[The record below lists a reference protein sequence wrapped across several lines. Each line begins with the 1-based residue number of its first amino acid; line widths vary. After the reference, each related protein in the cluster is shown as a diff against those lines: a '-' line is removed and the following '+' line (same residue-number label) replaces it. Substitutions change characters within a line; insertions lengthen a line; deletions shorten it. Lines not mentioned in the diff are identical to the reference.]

1 MISSGEGTAIHLRD
15 YLDVIK
21 RRRLPILSVFVVI
34 LALAAT
40 YTMLATKYYTA
51 TTQLLIEQTAQRS
64 LSLQE
69 ALAVDRSAMDFYQT
83 QYRLIESRA
92 IAVKVVTS
100 LKLYKLRE
108 FGAVYPR
115 DLEEGEKPPTEE
127 QAIRTAVDIFSRKLK
142 VSPIRQSRLADISF
156 TATDP
161 VLAAKVANAT
171 AQAYIGYVLDR
182 KLAISQMAV
191 KFLARRIEEQRRKL
205 QASQMALQKYMEENR
220 LATVI
225 SDNYNDII
233 TQKLADLNQQLV
245 EAETAR
251 KEAAARY
258 QQAFTA
264 RKGQSRLEGT
274 KEFMDSPVIQKVR
287 ERELELSKREAELSQ
302 KYGTRHPRM
311 LALKA
316 EKAALERE
324 KRGETSQIIN
334 SLQSQLTIAKAREN
348 AIRQALSQQ
357 RQQAM
362 DIRKKGIGFNVI
374 KREVDTN
381 QQLYDMLLTKVKEA
395 RVAEEID
402 VGMVTVVDQAQVPTG
417 PSTPRVKLN
426 ILLAVVGGFIISIFW
441 SFLLEYMDNT
451 IKLPSQVEDEL
462 GLPLLG
468 SIPYDNSLF
477 QRKGRNKSASSSLL
491 EVISDP
497 KSVTIEPLR
506 MVRASISLSKAGTPP
521 KSLVVSS
528 TSSMEGKS
536 VISSFLAVAFAEAGK
551 KTLIIDGDMRKPRQ
565 HRIWGL
571 SNETGLSTLL
581 SGQAGIEHCLRREV
595 IPNIDIITSG
605 PLPPSP
611 SELFQSE
618 LMSQVLSALGKAY
631 SQIIIDSPPILPVAD
646 PLILGNLADG
656 MVLVVAAAKLPI
668 HALRQSV
675 EKLNKYDIN
684 LLGVVLNQTMKLRS
698 DYYYGGYKHK
708 YYYRYDYYEEGQKGR
723 RS

>member
-1 MISSGEGTAIHLRD
+1 MISPGAAKTIHLRD

-21 RRRLPILSVFVVI
+21 RRRLPILAVFVVI
-34 LALAAT
+34 VALVTT
-40 YTMLATKYYTA
+40 YTLLATKYYTA
-51 TTQLLIEQTAQRS
+51 TTQLLIEQSTQRS

-69 ALAVDRSAMDFYQT
+69 AMAVDSSAIDFYQT
-83 QYRLIESRA
+83 QYRLIESQA
-92 IAVKVVTS
+92 IATKVVKA

-108 FGAVYPR
+108 FGAVAPG
-115 DLEEGEKPPTEE
+115 DLAEGEKPPTEE
-127 QAIRTAVDIFSRKLK
+127 EAIRTAVDVFSKKLK
-142 VSPIRQSRLADISF
+142 VAPIRQSRLANITF
-156 TATDP
+156 TSKNP
-161 VLAAKVANAT
+161 VLASAVANAT
-171 AQAYIGYVLDR
+171 AQAYIDYVMDR

-191 KFLARRIEEQRRKL
+191 KFLSRRIEEQRRKL

-225 SDNYNDII
+225 SDNYNLII

-245 EAETAR
+245 EAETDR
-251 KEAAARY
+251 KEAEARY
-258 QQAFTA
+258 HQALKA
-264 RKGQSRLEGT
+264 RKGQSQFEGI
-274 KEFMDSPVIQKVR
+274 KEFMESPVIQKVR

-302 KYGTRHPRM
+302 KYGARHPKM
-311 LALKA
+311 AALNA

-324 KRGETSQIIN
+324 KRGEISQIIN
-334 SLQSQLTIAKAREN
+334 ALESQLTIAKARES

-362 DIRKKGIGFNVI
+362 DIRKKGIGFSVI

-381 QQLYDMLLTKVKEA
+381 QQLYNMLLTKVKEA

-402 VGMVTVVDQAQVPTG
+402 VGMVMVVDKAQVPRR
-417 PSTPRVKLN
+417 PSSPQVRLN
-426 ILLAVVGGFIISIFW
+426 ILLSVIGGFFAALFW
-441 SFLLEYMDNT
+441 GFVLEYMDNT
-451 IKLPSQVEDEL
+451 IKLPSQVEEQL

-468 SIPYDNSLF
+468 SIPFDSSLF
-477 QRKGRNKSASSSLL
+477 QGKNRKKAGAGSLL
-491 EVISDP
+491 EVVADP

-528 TSSMEGKS
+528 TAPMEGKS

-618 LMSQVLSALGKAY
+618 LMAQLLTALGKAY

-668 HALRQSV
+668 HALQQSV
-675 EKLNKYDIN
+675 DKLTKSDLN
-684 LLGVVLNQTMKLRS
+684 LLGVIFNQTMKLRS

-708 YYYRYDYYEEGQKGR
+708 YYYRYDYYEEGQKSR

>member
-1 MISSGEGTAIHLRD
+1 MISPGEAKTIHLRD

-34 LALAAT
+34 VALVTT
-40 YTMLATKYYTA
+40 YTMLATRYYTA

-69 ALAVDRSAMDFYQT
+69 ALAVDSSAMDFYQT
-83 QYRLIESRA
+83 QYRLIESRT
-92 IAVKVVTS
+92 IATKVVTS
-100 LKLYKLRE
+100 LRLYTLPE
-108 FGAVYPR
+108 FGAVAPS
-115 DLEEGEKPPTEE
+115 DLDQGEKPPTEE
-127 QAIRTAVDIFSRKLK
+127 EAIRTAVNIFGKKLK
-142 VSPIRQSRLADISF
+142 VAPIRQSRLADISF
-156 TATDP
+156 TSKDP
-161 VLAAKVANAT
+161 KLAAKVANAT
-171 AQAYIGYVLDR
+171 AQAYIDYVLDR

-191 KFLARRIEEQRRKL
+191 KFLSRRIEEQRRKL
-205 QASQMALQKYMEENR
+205 QASQLALQKYMEENR

-225 SDNYNDII
+225 SENYNNII

-245 EAETAR
+245 DAETAR
-251 KEAAARY
+251 KEAQAHYNLALKAR
-258 QQAFTA
+258 Q
-264 RKGQSRLEGT
+264 GQSQFESI

-302 KYGTRHPRM
+302 KYGARHPKM

-324 KRGETSQIIN
+324 KRGEIAQIIN
-334 SLQSQLTIAKAREN
+334 SQESQLTLAKARES
-348 AIRQALSQQ
+348 AIRQALGQQ

-362 DIRKKGIGFNVI
+362 DIRKKGIGFSVI

-402 VGMVTVVDQAQVPTG
+402 VGMVTVVDGSQVPRG
-417 PSTPRVKLN
+417 PSRPRVKLN
-426 ILLAVVGGFIISIFW
+426 ILLAIVGGILVALFWGFI
-441 SFLLEYMDNT
+441 LEYMDNT
-451 IKLPSQVEDEL
+451 IKLPSQVEDQL

-468 SIPYDNSLF
+468 SIPYDSALF
-477 QRKGRNKSASSSLL
+477 QRGSRKKASAYSLL
-491 EVISDP
+491 EVIANP

-528 TSSMEGKS
+528 TAPMEGKS
-536 VISSFLAVAFAEAGK
+536 VISSFLAIAFAEAGK

-581 SGQAGIEHCLRREV
+581 SGQSGIESSLHREV

-618 LMSQVLSALGKAY
+618 LMSQLLTALGKAY

-646 PLILGNLADG
+646 PVILGNLADG
-656 MVLVVAAAKLPI
+656 MVLVVAAAKLPL
-668 HALRQSV
+668 HALQQAV
-675 EKLNKYDIN
+675 DKLKKSDIN
-684 LLGVVLNQTMKLRS
+684 LLGVVLNQTIKLRS

-708 YYYRYDYYEEGQKGR
+708 YYYRYDYYEEGQKSR